1 MEVEKMSSIKG
12 QYLVDAQGH
21 PKAVVISIHDYRKM
35 LKLMADLRDVRY
47 IRRHRHEKLIPMQ
60 EVHRHLKKEN
70 LV

>member
-1 MEVEKMSSIKG
+1 MSSIKG

-21 PKAVVISIHDYRKM
+21 PTAVVVSIKDYRKM
-35 LKLMADLRDVRY
+35 MKLIEDIRDARY
-47 IRRHRHEKLIPMQ
+47 VRRHRHEKLIPMQ